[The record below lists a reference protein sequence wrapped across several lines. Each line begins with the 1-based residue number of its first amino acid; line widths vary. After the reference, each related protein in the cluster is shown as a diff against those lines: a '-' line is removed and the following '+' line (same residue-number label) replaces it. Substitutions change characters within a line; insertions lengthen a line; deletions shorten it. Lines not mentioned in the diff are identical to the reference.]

1 MLHAENVTPVRLDS
15 RPLLADGGG
24 GVCVCVE
31 SCTYT
36 SQPPNFNKKIQPFDT
51 LCINCVHVP
60 LSSRLDIKI
69 HKRYTVYMITIHI
82 TEKQYTKHYK
92 LIIKLQKALANMDTT
107 TPQAA
112 YNRRERAKSAT
123 SPQSLL
129 KQTADAVKPTTKPT
143 RYARFV
149 EFTNQNGKLCSQR
162 LDGSMGYIE
171 SVFMKNEKLKPKWV
185 SEFMPSEE
193 ALMWAAGQALA
204 DADDSNS
211 WRV

>member
-1 MLHAENVTPVRLDS
+1 MGVSVVVNEDNYIKLKQSAHNNRRTIGNELAMILDKHFEES
-15 RPLLADGGG
+15 TTGEFKATETKGRWGGDKAA
-24 GVCVCVE
+24 
-31 SCTYT
+31 T
-36 SQPPNFNKKIQPFDT
+36 SQPAPTPPA
-51 LCINCVHVP
+51 P
-60 LSSRLDIKI
+60 LFSK
-69 HKRYTVYMITIHI
+69 
-82 TEKQYTKHYK
+82 
-92 LIIKLQKALANMDTT
+92 
-107 TPQAA
+107 P
-112 YNRRERAKSAT
+112 
-123 SPQSLL
+123 
-129 KQTADAVKPTTKPT
+129 ADAVKPTTKPT

-204 DADDSNS
+204 DADDSFS

>member
-1 MLHAENVTPVRLDS
+1 MGISVVVNEDNYEKIKLAAHKNRRTIGNELAMILDKHFDEATTGEFKATETKG
-15 RPLLADGGG
+15 RWGGDKAA
-24 GVCVCVE
+24 
-31 SCTYT
+31 T
-36 SQPPNFNKKIQPFDT
+36 SQPA
-51 LCINCVHVP
+51 P
-60 LSSRLDIKI
+60 LFSK
-69 HKRYTVYMITIHI
+69 
-82 TEKQYTKHYK
+82 
-92 LIIKLQKALANMDTT
+92 
-107 TPQAA
+107 P
-112 YNRRERAKSAT
+112 
-123 SPQSLL
+123 
-129 KQTADAVKPTTKPT
+129 ADAVKPTTKPT

-171 SVFMKNEKLKPKWV
+171 SVFAKNKNLKPRWV

>member
-1 MLHAENVTPVRLDS
+1 M
-15 RPLLADGGG
+15 
-24 GVCVCVE
+24 
-31 SCTYT
+31 
-36 SQPPNFNKKIQPFDT
+36 
-51 LCINCVHVP
+51 
-60 LSSRLDIKI
+60 
-69 HKRYTVYMITIHI
+69 YTVYMITIHI
-82 TEKQYTKHYK
+82 TEKQYTKHHK
-92 LIIKLQKALANMDTT
+92 LIIKLQKALADMDTT

-112 YNRRERAKSAT
+112 YNRRKRAAS
-123 SPQSLL
+123 S
-129 KQTADAVKPTTKPT
+129 KQPADAVKPTTKPT
-143 RYARFV
+143 RCARFV